1 MRRLPPRTGALLVEI
16 LMATAIFV
24 LVTQIFFT
32 LSEQKMRSIRIA
44 EERTMAAIACDREID
59 GARACSTEK
68 LAGLDGSTFAVR
80 GLPGR
85 WEEAGRIEVGP
96 VEGHP
101 ELRKVVAT
109 VRWPAEGRGDE
120 QKVSLSGLVRARG
133 GNE

>member
-1 MRRLPPRTGALLVEI
+1 MRRLPLRRGALLVEI
-16 LMATAIFV
+16 LMATAIFI

-32 LSEQKMRSIRIA
+32 LSNQKMRSIRIA

-59 GARACSTEK
+59 GARARSAEK
-68 LAGLDGSTFAVR
+68 LAKLDGSTFAVR

-85 WEEAGRIEVGP
+85 WEEAGRLEVLP

-101 ELRKVVAT
+101 ELSRVVAT

-120 QKVSLSGLVRARG
+120 QEVSLSGLVRPG